1 MSGFISKKWSLVI
14 LLAGLCVAG
23 ITALLLNY
31 ALAEPRL
38 GPVYDILL
46 DFRPAPPVSGEILV
60 IDTDET
66 IEPGDVFSVL
76 MSLSEMGA
84 SDLIIE
90 VPVLGASLGRIE
102 NDEEI
107 RQRIND
113 EYALLGRNIRN
124 LFEAIRVGSV
134 SPSESSGY
142 VESLVEL
149 AERGRDRLNAAL
161 MRQKEA
167 GSVQVARSSMVF
179 GTVLE
184 AADLRPHS
192 IENIPWYS
200 RPRPDKDGKIRR
212 VAPFIHT
219 EGLLSRPSGVLQG
232 VLNLNVIS
240 YKHLPG
246 QTSDLESGDGLLIAT
261 AAEPYVAAR
270 FTDSLFLEEPPSK
283 ESAGTPPAPESA
295 PVAETVKTPSKEGPA
310 QAEGQAALVPPI
322 SAVEHIVYRG
332 LKPRWEESILE
343 YTEQGPVLVNR
354 KNSDET
360 FRFPLDRNGNI
371 LIEIPEQNE
380 SFRRLT
386 LAQFREYEEAGHAMR
401 RLLKYAEGLG
411 VYSETMPER
420 IPLILCDYAASLQE
434 ELLQAPDQE
443 NLAAWRKARAEYIN
457 SLDEFLYGSAEMIL
471 VNRYEEFIAAE
482 TLNDE
487 EIEDMQ
493 NMRDELIR
501 TFVDMRKQYQ
511 ELAELRTILSETLG
525 SSFCILGP
533 PLPPLEAGASITESS
548 ALLAN
553 ALLTG
558 RCITPG
564 QSRHIL
570 FWSLAVAFMALI
582 CLYTLRPP
590 VVLLAGLSVS
600 LLCFVGFGWSF
611 IITSYW
617 LDPQIPAASC
627 LMGTLVI
634 FMIRFLII
642 RQGER
647 RFHLAYGPVVSKNCL
662 KQLIKTGRPPL
673 SEIIN
678 VRAAIVAVKNP
689 GLLSREDKEGPGQ
702 AAMIAATFR
711 GQVSAAFKK
720 AGAAIL
726 GCEGDTILVCFGSPP
741 ERVYLE
747 HTKTE
752 TQYGDEPK
760 AHSSHHPA
768 TKAAGCI
775 TELLQRGSASAHES
789 PFSAWR
795 FGITCGDCA
804 FSWSGETGYIANGSP
819 VVRARVLASLA
830 LRYKAQVLI
839 TDSVREKINLPV
851 RRLSALGNSGNSG
864 ENFYELL
871 IP

>member
-14 LLAGLCVAG
+14 LLAGLCIAG

-31 ALAEPRL
+31 GLAEPQL

-149 AERGRDRLNAAL
+149 TERGRDRLNAAL

-192 IENIPWYS
+192 IGNIPWYS

-212 VAPFIHT
+212 VAPFIHA

-232 VLNLNVIS
+232 ILNLNVMS
-240 YKHLPG
+240 YKNPSR
-246 QTSDLESGDGLLIAT
+246 QKSDLQSGDGLLIAT
-261 AAEPYVAAR
+261 AAEPYMAAR

-283 ESAGTPPAPESA
+283 ESAGMPPAPESA
-295 PVAETVKTPSKEGPA
+295 PAAETVETFSKEGPA
-310 QAEGQAALVPPI
+310 QAVFLPPV
-322 SAVEHIVYRG
+322 SGVEHIVYRG
-332 LKPRWEESILE
+332 LKPRWEESMLE

-354 KNSDET
+354 KNSEET

-371 LIEIPEQNE
+371 LVETPEQNE

-443 NLAAWRKARAEYIN
+443 NLAAWRKARAEYIS

-471 VNRYEEFIAAE
+471 VNRYEELIAAE
-482 TLNDE
+482 ALNDEKDE
-487 EIEDMQ
+487 EIEEMQ
-493 NMRDELIR
+493 NIRDELIR
-501 TFVDMRKQYQ
+501 TFVDMREQYQ
-511 ELAELRTILSETLG
+511 ELAELRTILSETLA

-533 PLPPLEAGASITESS
+533 PLSPLETGASITEAS

-564 QSRHIL
+564 QSRHII
-570 FWSLAVAFMALI
+570 FWSLAVAFIVLI
-582 CLYTLRPP
+582 CIHTLRPP
-590 VVLLAGLSVS
+590 VALLAGLSAS

-611 IITSYW
+611 VITSYW

-634 FMIRFLII
+634 FTIRFLII

-647 RFHLAYGPVVSKNCL
+647 YFYLAYGPVVSKNCL

-678 VRAAIVAVKNP
+678 VRAAIIAVKNP
-689 GLLSREDKEGPGQ
+689 GLLSREDMEGPGQ

-768 TKAAGCI
+768 AKAAGCI
-775 TELLQRGSASAHES
+775 AELLQGGSASANES
-789 PFSAWR
+789 PSSAWR
-795 FGITCGDCA
+795 FGIACGDCA

-851 RRLSALGNSGNSG
+851 RRLSALGNNGNSG